1 MWFWGWFVCNRI
13 NFKNCEMKD
22 KIFIV
27 SGGSSSIFQ
36 KLLKN
41 RYFDKEKIIATY
53 NSSQKLIKKSN
64 INYINLNLSNKVNLQ
79 KQIKTIRKY
88 SKIIYL
94 NFASKKQIKLF

>member
-36 KLLKN
+36 ELLKN
-41 RYFDKEKIIATY
+41 RYF
-53 NSSQKLIKKSN
+53 IKKNNCN
-64 INYINLNLSNKVNLQ
+64 IQLI
-79 KQIKTIRKY
+79 
-88 SKIIYL
+88 
-94 NFASKKQIKLF
+94 